1 MKCLKGIGM
10 EKDFK
15 LDVTLREYIS
25 EPLSKCF
32 LNELRAELDNLSSK
46 QERFRRPFR
55 ASISVV
61 IISFSI
67 ALLIVSSN
75 DIQFNSESST
85 MQTYVVAHLV
95 ILFVM
100 FVIWGVE
107 SDFFIPSENKLSI
120 KIEGIE
126 RLRVPAMNGGMLE
139 QIGEVEVEGNYLSC
153 PDALLLIENIKRQ
166 DRKVV
171 LFEARLL
178 KRLMNEHSRI
188 KVNAVQT

>member
-1 MKCLKGIGM
+1 M